1 MFVNLTVSSC
11 FNLSLLSTTESIVM
25 AISAAF
31 STSLLLTNRSISFSA
46 SLISLNRASDAGGGF
61 TWNNKKYKKN
71 TSANYYATEGKF

>member
-31 STSLLLTNRSISFSA
+31 STSLLLTNSSISFSA
-46 SLISLNRASDAGGGF
+46 TLISLNRASDAGGGF

-71 TSANYYATEGKF
+71 TSANYYAIEGKF